1 MKEEVGDDG
10 ISELAFSL
18 ETSFWSGKKSSIWM
32 EYSEWY
38 L

>member
-1 MKEEVGDDG
+1 MGDDG
-10 ISELAFSL
+10 ISELASSL